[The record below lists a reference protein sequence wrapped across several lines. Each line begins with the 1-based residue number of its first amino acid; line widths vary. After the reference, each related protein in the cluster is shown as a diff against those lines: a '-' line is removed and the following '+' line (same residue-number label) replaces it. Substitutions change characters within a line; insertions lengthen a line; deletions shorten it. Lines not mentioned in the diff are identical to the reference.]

1 MKKYIVHIRFIA
13 LLFLVAFLY
22 GFAAKRNYQKK
33 IDKIEIEFNN
43 GKNLFIT
50 YETVNKLLIQNFD
63 NDKNQR
69 IDSLHL
75 NNLEKFVKSNVMI
88 QNAEIYATIDN
99 KLGAII
105 TQRTPILRVVNGSES
120 YYFDEFGKK
129 MPLSNNYSA
138 RVPIVTGKINENNN
152 IEIISLANNI
162 KKDNFL
168 IKQIIGVDQIEKEG
182 INQFNL
188 RTRVGDQIIIFGT
201 VQNFNTK
208 RNKLKA
214 FYQKALTDSTLQKF
228 DTINLKFK
236 NQVVCTKK

>member
-1 MKKYIVHIRFIA
+1 LKKYIIHIKFIA
-13 LLFLVAFLY
+13 LFLLVAFLY
-22 GFAAKRNYQKK
+22 GFATKRNFNKN
-33 IDKIEIEFNN
+33 IDKIDIMFNN

-50 YETVNKLLIQNFD
+50 YEAVNKLLIQNFD

-75 NNLEKFVKSNVMI
+75 NNLEKYVNSSIMI

-105 TQRTPILRVVNGSES
+105 TQRTPILRVVNEYEY

-138 RVPIVTGKINENNN
+138 RVPIVTGNINEKNNVD
-152 IEIISLANNI
+152 IISLANNI

-168 IKQIIGVDQIEKEG
+168 KKQIIGIDQIEKG
-182 INQFNL
+182 VINHFNL
-188 RTRVGDQIIIFGT
+188 RTRVGDQVIIFGT
-201 VQNFNTK
+201 VQNFNAK

-214 FYQKALTDSTLQKF
+214 FYQKALADSTLEEF